1 MGVIKMIKCC
11 KDCKKRQLGCHSTCK
26 DYIREKSEHD
36 NVISLM
42 REQYQTLYSNSNGVE
57 FSGKPSNK

>member
-1 MGVIKMIKCC
+1 MIKCC
-11 KDCKKRQLGCHSTCK
+11 KGCKKRHLACHSTCE

-42 REQYQTLYSNSNGVE
+42 REQYQTLNSNSNGVE

>member
-1 MGVIKMIKCC
+1 MIKCC
-11 KDCKKRQLGCHSTCK
+11 KDCKKRHLGCHSTCE

-42 REQYQTLYSNSNGVE
+42 REHYQILNSNSNGVE